1 MGFRDGRV
9 HLQTPSHTPT
19 VFGNENPTTKQEFG
33 LSKKSDLFALLFQPA
48 RMSNSRQT
56 SALLQWGF
64 VSALNL

>member
-1 MGFRDGRV
+1 MGFRDGQV